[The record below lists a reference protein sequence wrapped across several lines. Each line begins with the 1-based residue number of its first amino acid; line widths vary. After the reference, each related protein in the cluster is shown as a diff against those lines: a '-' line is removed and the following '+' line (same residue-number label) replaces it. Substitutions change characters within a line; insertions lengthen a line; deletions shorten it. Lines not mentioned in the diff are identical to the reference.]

1 MSTCCQATYDRM
13 FTVQETIMVLCSYV
27 IKFNSED
34 ERKSEPG
41 QQEDKP

>member
-13 FTVQETIMVLCSYV
+13 FTVQETITILYSYV

-41 QQEDKP
+41 QQEEEL